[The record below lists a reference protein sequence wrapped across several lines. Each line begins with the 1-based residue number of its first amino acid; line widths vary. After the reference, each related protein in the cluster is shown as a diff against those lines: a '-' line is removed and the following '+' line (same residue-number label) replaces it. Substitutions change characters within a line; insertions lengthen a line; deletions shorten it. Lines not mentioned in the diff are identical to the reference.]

1 MGYPG
6 IHTIRGVMG
15 VCHLLV
21 DRERNVVLLDTGLV
35 GEPWQIR
42 WRLARLGLGPD
53 AVKAILMTHGH
64 LDHAG
69 NLAWAKDWTGA
80 QIYAH
85 PL

>member
-21 DRERNVVLLDTGLV
+21 DAERNAVLLDTGLV
-35 GEPWQIR
+35 GEPLRIR
-42 WRLARLGLGPD
+42 RRMARLGLAPE
-53 AVKAILMTHGH
+53 AVKAILMTHGP

-69 NLAWAKDWTGA
+69 NLAWARR
-80 QIYAH
+80 
-85 PL
+85 